1 MKTNM
6 PYGKEIRDKRLHYV
20 NNRET
25 ARISA
30 LSLNKMDKNEYLAGS
45 FSTI

>member
-1 MKTNM
+1 MKSNM

-25 ARISA
+25 AR
-30 LSLNKMDKNEYLAGS
+30 YQHYP
-45 FSTI
+45 